1 MDERERQRRYT
12 RCSFCGRGQD
22 QVRKLVAG
30 PGVYICDQCIT
41 LCNEVLD
48 EDASS
53 GPRKGQLAATT
64 SRVRTKGGFWERL
77 FGRHFRKAAAL

>member
-1 MDERERQRRYT
+1 MDERERRRRYT
-12 RCSFCGRGQD
+12 RCSFCGKGQD

-48 EDASS
+48 EDARS
-53 GPRKGQLAATT
+53 GGSKGQWVATT
-64 SRVRTKGGFWERL
+64 SRVTTRGGFWKRL
-77 FGRHFRKAAAL
+77 FGRYLRRAVAT